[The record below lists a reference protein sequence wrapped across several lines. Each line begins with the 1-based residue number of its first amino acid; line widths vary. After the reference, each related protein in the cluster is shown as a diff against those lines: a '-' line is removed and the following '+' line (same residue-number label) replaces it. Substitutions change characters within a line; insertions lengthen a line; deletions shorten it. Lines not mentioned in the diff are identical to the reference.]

1 MSLLNDFARAC
12 VVMEKTRQPDGAGGY
27 IVEWTEGAE
36 FTNYQAMDTSM
47 EARRAE
53 KEGATSIYSALVNKN
68 VPIEYNDYF
77 KDVETGLTYRV
88 TSNPEEKTA
97 PKSASFELKYFLLVG
112 AILISFFP
120 FIYNYLLLEV

>member
-53 KEGATSIYSALVNKN
+53 KEGVTSIYSALVNKN

-77 KDVETGLTYRV
+77 KDLETGLTYRV
-88 TSNPEEKTA
+88 TSNPEEKMA
-97 PKSASFELKYFLLVG
+97 PKSASFELKYFTAERKELTT
-112 AILISFFP
+112 
-120 FIYNYLLLEV
+120 

>member
-12 VVMEKTRQPDGAGGY
+12 VVMGKTRQPDGAGGY

-53 KEGATSIYSALVNKN
+53 KEGVTSIYSALVNKN

-77 KDVETGLTYRV
+77 KDLETGLTYRV

-97 PKSASFELKYFLLVG
+97 PKSASFELKYFTAERKELTT
-112 AILISFFP
+112 
-120 FIYNYLLLEV
+120 